1 MSHAYD
7 PPSTVI
13 TTESPR
19 ATVCEMLALIT
30 PGTPPINVLARH
42 TSFPVSYTLHS
53 SALRNTEGK
62 GIAKSTRRPSGVLRF
77 ISSNHGLA
85 ERSAHALDMLP
96 FTVHT
101 VALADVTSDEANI
114 I

>member
-1 MSHAYD
+1 MSARGRLGQ
-7 PPSTVI
+7 S
-13 TTESPR
+13 
-19 ATVCEMLALIT
+19 
-30 PGTPPINVLARH
+30 LARCPH
-42 TSFPVSYTLHS
+42 FTALHAS
-53 SALRNTEGK
+53 HNALPDAAG
-62 GIAKSTRRPSGVLRF
+62 GALLD
-77 ISSNHGLA
+77 GLA